1 MPTLKMSK
9 DRKVANGTNR
19 AGTQA
24 IIPNTFGLPAG
35 SQYSCGGM
43 TEVCGEICYANNL
56 ERAFPSVKK
65 NLLHNWELLQHASK
79 AQAFAL
85 LDEMLDEFVTQSK
98 KRDLPL
104 IFRIHWDG
112 DFHSQDY
119 VDAWVDAIRHYG
131 QVQFWVYTRQAFA
144 AVALHKA
151 SLPNLALYF
160 STDRANVAVGTML
173 RKTYGIRLAYLAD
186 TFDDGAQV
194 MRDITGKPGAMCPEN
209 ARRIE
214 LINTEGSACSRCRLC
229 VDGKA
234 DIRFSITK
242 G

>member
-1 MPTLKMSK
+1 MLKMSK

-35 SQYSCGGM
+35 SNYSCGGM
-43 TEVCGEICYANNL
+43 TEVCEEICYANNL
-56 ERAFPSVKK
+56 ERAFPSVRK
-65 NLLHNWELLQHASK
+65 NMLHNWELLKDADAS
-79 AQAFAL
+79 AAFGL
-85 LDEMLDEFVTQSK
+85 LDAMMEEFVQQSK

-104 IFRIHWDG
+104 LFRIHWDG
-112 DFHSQDY
+112 DFHSEDY
-119 VDAWVDAIRHYG
+119 VQAWIDIVRTYG
-131 QVQFWVYTRQAFA
+131 NVTFWVYTRQAFA

-151 SLPNLALYF
+151 KLPNLALYF
-160 STDRANVAVGTML
+160 STDRANAPVGKML

-186 TFDDGAQV
+186 TFAEGAEV
-194 MRDITGKPGAMCPEN
+194 LRDITGKPGAMCPEN
-209 ARRIE
+209 AGRID
-214 LINTEGSACSRCRLC
+214 LINTDGSACSRCRLC

>member
-43 TEVCGEICYANNL
+43 TDVCGQICYANNL

-65 NLLHNWELLQHASK
+65 NLLHNWDLLKDAPK
-79 AQAFAL
+79 ATAYAL
-85 LDEMLDEFVTQSK
+85 LAEMLDDFVTQSK
-98 KRDLPL
+98 KRDLEL

-112 DFHSQDY
+112 DFHSADY
-119 VDAWVDAIRHYG
+119 VDAWIEAIQQFGH
-131 QVQFWVYTRQAFA
+131 VQFWVYTRQAFA

-151 SLPNLALYF
+151 NLPNLSLYF
-160 STDRANVAVGTML
+160 STDRTNRPVGEML
-173 RKTYGIRLAYLAD
+173 RKTYGIRLAYLGD
-186 TFDDGAQV
+186 TFAEGADV
-194 MRDITGKPGAMCPEN
+194 LKEITGKPGALCPEN
-209 ARRIE
+209 AGRID
-214 LINTEGSACSRCRLC
+214 LINTQGSACSRCRLC
-229 VDGKA
+229 VDGKS
-234 DIRFSITK
+234 DIRFSISK
-242 G
+242 R